1 MNRYVKPNA
10 VTEYEIPIT
19 LHWQYARESAA
30 SSSTDYNVTP
40 EAFFNGIYEDIKE
53 NMLAYGFTHVTY
65 QQPLCKKSTDPK
77 YMQFALPQVQHDDQ
91 TVIVTIVLRLATYK
105 VNKSSMKPDAKTVK
119 YKDGQYTYT
128 VARWFDVAGIIME
141 TALQLCAFVARMLG
155 SLSEGN
161 LDVIQSL
168 PKHIT
173 KKIDNSSYST
183 IN

>member
-1 MNRYVKPNA
+1 MKRYVKQKHIL
-10 VTEYEIPIT
+10 EYTVPIT
-19 LHWQYARESAA
+19 LYWEYVQESVAA
-30 SSSTDYNVTP
+30 SSTNYNVTP
-40 EAFFNGIYEDIKE
+40 ESLIDGIYEDIKE
-53 NMLAYGFTHVTY
+53 NVLAYGFKLITT
-65 QQPLCKKSTDPK
+65 QQPGSKKSTDPK

-105 VNKSSMKPDAKTVK
+105 VNKSSMKRDAKTVK

-128 VARWFDVAGIIME
+128 VARWFDVAGITKE

-155 SLSEGN
+155 SLAEGN

-173 KKIDNSSYST
+173 KENWE
-183 IN
+183 

>member
-1 MNRYVKPNA
+1 MDRYVKPDA

-30 SSSTDYNVTP
+30 SPSTGYNVTP
-40 EAFFNGIYEDIKE
+40 ETLINNIYEDIKE
-53 NMLAYGFTHVTY
+53 NVLAYGFTHVTY

-77 YMQFALPQVQHDDQ
+77 YIQFALPQVQHDDQ
-91 TVIVTIVLRLATYK
+91 TVIVTIVLQIATHK
-105 VNKSSMKPDAKTVK
+105 ANKGIMKPDAKTVK

-128 VARWFDVAGIIME
+128 VARWFDVAGITKE

-155 SLSEGN
+155 SLAEGN

-173 KKIDNSSYST
+173 KENWE
-183 IN
+183 